1 MRLYINTM
9 DAVLVDLRADGWI
22 RFEKEDWIVPSL
34 QERRAI
40 LHAASDEIA
49 SLKELIEVLD
59 RGVQSKSSSM

>member
-49 SLKELIEVLD
+49 NLKELIEVLD
-59 RGVQSKSSSM
+59 

>member
-9 DAVLVDLRADGWI
+9 DAFLVDLRADGWI
-22 RFEKEDWIVPSL
+22 KFEKEDWIVPNL

-59 RGVQSKSSSM
+59 RGVQPKSSSM